1 MRGLLPEQHYLR
13 MHPVLHKN
21 YVPFANTPIPLDDM
35 LSALMKDKK
44 NTSSKLVLIFPV
56 GNEAAVQR
64 VEVAPDELFK
74 SQCQQFLDEMKA

>member
-1 MRGLLPEQHYLR
+1 
-13 MHPVLHKN
+13 
-21 YVPFANTPIPLDDM
+21 M

-56 GNEAAVQR
+56 GNEAAIQR